1 MGQQVGRKK
10 VLLLRSHPKP
20 SDLTVSRPTDVSPEG
35 LIHARRK
42 ALK

>member
-1 MGQQVGRKK
+1 
-10 VLLLRSHPKP
+10 LHPKP
-20 SDLTVSRPTDVSPEG
+20 SDLTVSRLRGVSPKD

>member
-10 VLLLRSHPKP
+10 GYLLRSHPKP
-20 SDLTVSRPTDVSPEG
+20 SDLTVSRSTDASPED
-35 LIHARRK
+35 LIRARRK